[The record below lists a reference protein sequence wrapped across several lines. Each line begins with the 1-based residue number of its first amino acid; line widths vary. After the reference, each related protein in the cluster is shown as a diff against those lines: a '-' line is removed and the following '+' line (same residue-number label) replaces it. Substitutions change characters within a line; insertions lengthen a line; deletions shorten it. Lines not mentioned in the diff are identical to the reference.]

1 MTQNNHQQV
10 EEGRG
15 EMGNRVWLVQI
26 QIQTVVVEG
35 KVGLNHPQ
43 RREQR
48 WGSRSNYNSGNKVS
62 EAAKTSLQNKDGVG
76 ESKRKGR
83 KEGEG
88 EERDERVR
96 IRVYINWMREG
107 ERVCEWTSRKSTS

>member
-1 MTQNNHQQV
+1 MAGADPDPDGSSGREGWIEPPTTTNNV
-10 EEGRG
+10 G
-15 EMGNRVWLVQI
+15 
-26 QIQTVVVEG
+26 VVV
-35 KVGLNHPQ
+35 VVMVVIIIVIVVV
-43 RREQR
+43 
-48 WGSRSNYNSGNKVS
+48 VS

-83 KEGEG
+83 KEGG

-107 ERVCEWTSRKSTS
+107 ESVCEWTSRKSTS